1 MGNKKIK
8 LKQLS
13 ITEYL
18 GLGNLAK
25 KWFLEFEISDFRASI
40 TNLLKL
46 PQKIYE
52 PRKKTFF
59 LTFMISFLQRCEISF
74 ILRKTNLFDTKFDRI
89 DLALLG
95 YWEKRQYA
103 IPLWIIKD
111 LLLGF
116 EVIPNEH
123 FEILDSEPL
132 TWSQGITATKN
143 QRNSSSMTES
153 NFIVVSND
161 FFQGH
166 KIYFKLEG
174 STINVSRYFNELE
187 FFDRIAR
194 AKIPE
199 IDELDNI

>member
-1 MGNKKIK
+1 MSNKKK
-8 LKQLS
+8 NLKQLS
-13 ITEYL
+13 IHEYL
-18 GLGNLAK
+18 DLGNHAK
-25 KWFLEFEISDFRASI
+25 KWFLEFEVGDFGASI
-40 TNLLKL
+40 TKLLEL
-46 PQKIYE
+46 PQKIYDT
-52 PRKKTFF
+52 RRKTFF
-59 LTFMISFLQRCEISF
+59 LAFISSFFQRCEVSF
-74 ILRKTNLFDTKFDRI
+74 ILRKPNLFDSNFDRI

-103 IPLWIIKD
+103 IPLWIMND

-116 EVIPNEH
+116 EVISNEY

-132 TWSQGITATKN
+132 TWFHGILSAKN
-143 QRNSSSMTES
+143 QKNSSPITEANLVMLS
-153 NFIVVSND
+153 DD
-161 FFQGH
+161 FFQGQ

-199 IDELDNI
+199 IDELDET

>member
-1 MGNKKIK
+1 MGKNS
-8 LKQLS
+8 QQS
-13 ITEYL
+13 IYEYL
-18 GLGNLAK
+18 NLNHQA
-25 KWFLEFEISDFRASI
+25 WFLEFEVGDFGASI
-40 TNLLKL
+40 TNLLEL

-52 PRKKTFF
+52 TRRKTFF
-59 LTFMISFLQRCEISF
+59 LAFMCSFLQKCEISF
-74 ILRKTNLFDTKFDRI
+74 ILRKPNLDDSKFDRI

-103 IPLWIIKD
+103 IPLWIMKD

-116 EVIPNEH
+116 EVIPDEH

-143 QRNSSSMTES
+143 QRNSSPLA
-153 NFIVVSND
+153 VSNLVILNDDD
-161 FFQGH
+161 FFQGQ

-174 STINVSRYFNELE
+174 SNINVSRYFNELE

-199 IDELDNI
+199 IDELDDV